1 MNTSLVH
8 VPFYGTILFLV
19 DVNGEPYT
27 PMKPIVEGMGL
38 DWGGQHKKITAVD
51 SRWGCISLKGI
62 EVPGD
67 IQGRETLCMPL
78 RKLPGWLMTIH
89 PTRVKPEIR
98 EKIIQYQNE
107 CDDVLW
113 KYWTEGHAINP
124 RIEAHSPVQQ
134 HELQQIVARRAQD
147 SGKLRAEI
155 WSRFDKHFRI
165 ARYSQLPASRFEEA
179 KTYLE
184 TLILK
189 GRDETGFR
197 VDSVSICYLPSLPEE
212 DGTFSRKFGERVI
225 SALWAWSRETNSE
238 PVHRDVV
245 RGLDLLSRVM
255 GRAAT
260 EMDEAAPHLAL
271 AEKYLKRWRTSGRK
285 EAART
290 PEGSKRPKEPAKQ
303 SSVPEAD
310 PVITVELSL
319 AVWKKVLTRLG
330 IDPAL
335 PGSEIRARIESL
347 N

>member
-1 MNTSLVH
+1 MTTSLVP
-8 VPFYGTILFLV
+8 VPFHGTTLFLV
-19 DVNGEPYT
+19 NHDEEPFT

-38 DWGGQHKKITAVD
+38 DWRSQQRKLA
-51 SRWGCISLKGI
+51 SLQERWGMVIMTIPSEG
-62 EVPGD
+62 GA
-67 IQGRETLCMPL
+67 QETLCMPL

-113 KYWTEGHAINP
+113 KYWTEGHVTNP
-124 RIEAHSPVQQ
+124 LVETLSPAQQ
-134 HELQQIVARRAQD
+134 HELQVIVARRAQD

>member
-1 MNTSLVH
+1 MTTSLVP
-8 VPFYGTILFLV
+8 VPFHGTTLFLV
-19 DVNGEPYT
+19 NHDEEPFT

-38 DWGGQHKKITAVD
+38 DWRSQQRKLA
-51 SRWGCISLKGI
+51 SLQERWGMVIMTIPSEG
-62 EVPGD
+62 GA
-67 IQGRETLCMPL
+67 QETLCMPL

-113 KYWTEGHAINP
+113 KYWTEGHVTNP
-124 RIEAHSPVQQ
+124 LVETLSPAQQ
-134 HELQQIVARRAQD
+134 HELQVIVARRTQD

>member
-1 MNTSLVH
+1 M
-8 VPFYGTILFLV
+8 TI
-19 DVNGEPYT
+19 PS
-27 PMKPIVEGMGL
+27 EGGA
-38 DWGGQHKKITAVD
+38 Q
-51 SRWGCISLKGI
+51 
-62 EVPGD
+62 
-67 IQGRETLCMPL
+67 ETLCMPL

-113 KYWTEGHAINP
+113 KYWTEGHVTNP
-124 RIEAHSPVQQ
+124 LVETLSPAQQ
-134 HELQQIVARRAQD
+134 HELQVIVARRAQD